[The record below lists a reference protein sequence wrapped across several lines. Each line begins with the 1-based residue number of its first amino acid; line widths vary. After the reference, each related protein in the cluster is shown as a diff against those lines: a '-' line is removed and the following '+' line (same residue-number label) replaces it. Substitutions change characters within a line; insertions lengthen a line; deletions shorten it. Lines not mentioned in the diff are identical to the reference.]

1 MSFEVMAPLMFVG
14 LILFLLL
21 GYPVAFSLGAVG
33 LLFGWIGVQYDFIQ
47 PVFLQ
52 NIPLRIFDTLKNQT
66 LLAIPFFTFMG
77 LILERSGMAEEL
89 LETVGQLFARLRG
102 GIAYAV
108 ILVGAMLAATTGVVA
123 ASVISMGLIS
133 LPVMLRY
140 GYNPRVAA
148 GTIAASGT
156 LAQIIPPS
164 LVLIIMA
171 DQLGVSVGDM
181 YRGAFVPGFIL
192 TGFYILYIIL
202 MAIFRPKDVPALPEE
217 ARIYKGMA
225 LVSRVFTALIPP
237 LILIFLVLG
246 TIFIGVAT
254 PTEGGAMGAV
264 GAILLALAKRKL
276 SWKLLL
282 QAMESTARLTS
293 FVAFILVGSRIFS
306 LVFVGVDGDRWVE
319 GLLETALPKNPLAFL
334 LVLNLLVFFIAFFLD
349 YFEIAFIVIP
359 LILPAVTGIMNTLY
373 PEDYKIGLYWFGVM
387 MGVNLQT
394 SFMHP
399 PFGFALFYLRS
410 VAPPSLKTS
419 DIYWGAIPYV
429 IIQVIMVLIVLF
441 NPWLVTNFLQK

>member
-1 MSFEVMAPLMFVG
+1 MTFEVMAPLMFVG
-14 LILFLLL
+14 LIVFLLL

-33 LLFGWIGVQYDFIQ
+33 LLFGWIGVHYDFIQ

-52 NIPLRIFDTLKNQT
+52 NIPLRVFDTLKNQT

-192 TGFYILYIIL
+192 TGLYLAYIIV
-202 MAIFRPKDVPALPEE
+202 MAIIRPKSVPALPEE

-225 LVSRVFTALIPP
+225 LVGRVFTALIPP
-237 LILIFLVLG
+237 LVLIFLVLG

-264 GAILLALAKRKL
+264 GAIALALIKRKL
-276 SWKLLL
+276 SWKLML

-319 GLLETALPKNPLAFL
+319 NLLETALPKNPLAFL
-334 LVLNLLVFFIAFFLD
+334 LVLNLMVFLIAFFLD

-359 LILPAVTGIMNTLY
+359 LILPAVTGIMEQLY
-373 PEDYKIGLYWFGVM
+373 PQDYKIGLYWFGVM
-387 MGVNLQT
+387 LGVNLQT

-410 VAPPSLKTS
+410 VAPPNLKTS
-419 DIYWGAIPYV
+419 DIYWGAVPFV
-429 IIQVIMVLIVLF
+429 IIQVIMTLVLLF
-441 NPWLVTNFLQK
+441 NPWLVTNWLK